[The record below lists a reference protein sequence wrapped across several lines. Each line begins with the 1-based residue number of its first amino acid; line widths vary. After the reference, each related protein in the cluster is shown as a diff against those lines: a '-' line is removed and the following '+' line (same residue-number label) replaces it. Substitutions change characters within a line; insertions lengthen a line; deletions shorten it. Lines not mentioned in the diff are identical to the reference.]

1 MGLEYL
7 GSGVG
12 VHLSTE
18 WLGATESLIAR
29 EGTERE
35 QSGTRERSERDQS
48 GDREPMASYC
58 G

>member
-1 MGLEYL
+1 MWVEYL
-7 GSGVG
+7 ESGVG

-18 WLGATESLIAR
+18 WMGATESIIAR

-35 QSGTRERSERDQS
+35 QSGTRERSEREQS